1 MVLHSGTI
9 CKNIKNMAIYD
20 QLLHLAIVLQQTDF
34 FRQPFAIKYS
44 ELNQRLESNRTLT
57 NQSGT
62 KLGYKIMECL

>member
-1 MVLHSGTI
+1 MVLYSGTI

-44 ELNQRLESNRTLT
+44 ELNQRLESN
-57 NQSGT
+57 
-62 KLGYKIMECL
+62 